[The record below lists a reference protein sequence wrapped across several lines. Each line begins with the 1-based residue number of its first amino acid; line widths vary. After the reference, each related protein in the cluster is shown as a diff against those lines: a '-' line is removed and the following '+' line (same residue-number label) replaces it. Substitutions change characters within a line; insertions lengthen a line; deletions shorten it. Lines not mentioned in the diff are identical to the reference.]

1 MNLNLLLL
9 KLLTLKKWN
18 IIVGCIYK
26 HPSMDV
32 GDFNNNFLN
41 NILDKVSKEQKF
53 VLLSGDFNIS
63 LLNYNYHRPT
73 NINS

>member
-1 MNLNLLLL
+1 
-9 KLLTLKKWN
+9 
-18 IIVGCIYK
+18 
-26 HPSMDV
+26 MDV